1 MRIAVTGGTGFVGE
15 HLINRLAG
23 NDHDIILLARGI
35 TSSPYQ
41 ANSVPNCTL
50 VHASVTDEHRLR
62 EAFTDCD
69 VVVHLAGINYERG
82 EQTYENV
89 HVRGTERVV
98 RAASTAGVSKV
109 ILTSYLR
116 ARPTSGSAYH
126 ESKWAAE
133 ETLRQSNVSYTI
145 LKPGIVYGPGD
156 QMLQSIVRT
165 LMTVP
170 MFPRIGFKSRFLR
183 PLAVADLID
192 VLEATI
198 VDNRLSNQTV
208 PIVGPEEITLTELVQ
223 RVGQVIDVKPQFIPT
238 PVKILLLSAHLQ
250 ERAMESPLITTAG
263 IKMLV
268 EGASKAEPTR
278 VCDPLPEDIN
288 PCRSISATRIKD
300 GLPDKQQIGLGDFK
314 IRE

>member
-1 MRIAVTGGTGFVGE
+1 MRIAVTGGTGFVGT
-15 HLINRLAG
+15 HLINRLRD
-23 NDHDIILLARGI
+23 NDHEIVVLARGV
-35 TSSPYQ
+35 TSPPNR
-41 ANSVPNCTL
+41 ATSVSSCT
-50 VHASVTDEHRLR
+50 VVQSSVSDEHRLR

-89 HVRGTERVV
+89 HVRGTEHVE

-116 ARPTSGSAYH
+116 ARPTCGSAYH

-170 MFPRIGFKSRFLR
+170 MFPRIGFKPRFLR

-192 VLEATI
+192 VMEATI
-198 VDNRLSNQTV
+198 VDNRLVNQTV
-208 PIVGPEEITLTELVQ
+208 PVVGPEEITLTKLVQ
-223 RVGQVIDVKPQFIPT
+223 RVGQVIDVNPRFIPT
-238 PVKILLLSAHLQ
+238 PVKILLLSAYGQ
-250 ERAMESPLITTAG
+250 ERVMETPLITTAG
-263 IKMLV
+263 IRMLA
-268 EGASKAEPTR
+268 EGASEAEPTR
-278 VCDPLPEDIN
+278 VCDPLPEDLEPRRMVSVN
-288 PCRSISATRIKD
+288 RIKA
-300 GLPDKQQIGLGDFK
+300 GIPDKKRIRISDF
-314 IRE
+314 RFLW